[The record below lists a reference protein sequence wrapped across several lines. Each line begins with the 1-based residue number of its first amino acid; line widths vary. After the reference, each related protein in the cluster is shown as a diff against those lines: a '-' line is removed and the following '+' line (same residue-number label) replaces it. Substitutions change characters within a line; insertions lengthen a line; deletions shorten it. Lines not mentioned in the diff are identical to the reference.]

1 MAGSKFQMD
10 CLMMPKSV
18 ANNELPLP
26 NPVSPQPGT
35 FAQRL
40 ISTRK
45 QLRQARK
52 NSDHRSE
59 MPAVRDA
66 ELPKLSVMVISY
78 NHEKFIAQALDSILM
93 QERDFSIEINVI
105 DDASTDGTQQI
116 VREYATAHPG
126 LINCYFNPENAG
138 HITTQL
144 NTIRG
149 FKTLR
154 GEYFAI
160 LEGDDYWTDA
170 KKLAKQVSFL
180 DQNAEF
186 VACAHYTNKVFMD
199 DRPPEHFLPFTA
211 FGRDEANMYDIISMS
226 GVFHLSSIV
235 YRNVFKQSPPDC
247 LYDPYSC
254 EITIN
259 MIYAMYGKFYC
270 IPQYMSS
277 YRVHDGGVFSVQ
289 NYEQYWNFHLSG
301 FYRFALYMGP
311 RYWLHFTKAIRGFS
325 RYVLMAPW
333 RTKEVASLKP
343 STTAKFLFS
352 FIFAASACLAPDAL
366 RLSRRAGRRI
376 IRGSL
381 RRVLCEDCPRL
392 KK

>member
-1 MAGSKFQMD
+1 MTPNSVAGSD
-10 CLMMPKSV
+10 T
-18 ANNELPLP
+18 PLP
-26 NPVSPQPGT
+26 NPLSPPPGT

-45 QLRQARK
+45 QLRNARLNWTLRHEK
-52 NSDHRSE
+52 SVA
-59 MPAVRDA
+59 PDA
-66 ELPKLSVMVISY
+66 DLPKLSVMVITY
-78 NHEKFIAQALDSILM
+78 NHEKFIAQTLDSILM

-116 VREYATAHPG
+116 VRQYAAAHPE

-160 LEGDDYWTDA
+160 LEGDDYWTDP

-180 DQNAEF
+180 DQDPTF
-186 VACAHYTNKVFMD
+186 VACAHFTKKVFMD
-199 DRPPEHFLPFTA
+199 GRPSEHFLPFKA
-211 FGRDEANMYDIISMS
+211 FGRDEADIYDIISMS
-226 GVFHLSSIV
+226 GAFHLSSIV
-235 YRNVFKQSPPDC
+235 YRNVFRQSPPDC

-270 IPQYMSS
+270 IPEYMSA
-277 YRVHDGGVFSVQ
+277 YRVHDSGVFSARSI
-289 NYEQYWNFHLSG
+289 EHHWNFHLTG
-301 FYRFALYMGP
+301 FHRFALYMGP
-311 RYWLHFTKAIRGFS
+311 RYWLHFARAIRGFS
-325 RYVLMAPW
+325 RYALMSPR
-333 RTKEVASLKP
+333 RTKEVTSLKL

-352 FIFAASACLAPDAL
+352 FILAAGACVGPDML
-366 RLSRRAGRRI
+366 RVSRRGLNRVKRSIVRR
-376 IRGSL
+376 L
-381 RRVLCEDCPRL
+381 VCKDCPRQER
-392 KK
+392 